1 VQEVLPA
8 EAQARIEELEEQ
20 VRGLEQERAMLR
32 AGRPETVYEVRNR
45 ELQGELKAANDRLKG
60 AEQETLDAKAQAAGL
75 APNQL
80 AKLEE
85 RLTAAERRAEEAELR
100 LRELEPAGAASNGNG
115 NGNGS
120 GAEPSEE
127 PKPEIDGS
135 ELRSKLV
142 RAADR
147 KRLGADQNPRR

>member
-32 AGRPETVYEVRNR
+32 AGRPETVYEVKNR
-45 ELQGELKAANDRLKG
+45 ELQEELKAAQALLKA
-60 AEQETLDAKAQAAGL
+60 AEQEALDAKAQAAGL

-80 AKLEE
+80 ARLEE
-85 RLTAAERRAEEAELR
+85 RLTEAERRAEEAEQR
-100 LRELEPAGAASNGNG
+100 LATLEPAGTASNGNG
-115 NGNGS
+115 NG
-120 GAEPSEE
+120 AAPDEE
-127 PKPEIDGS
+127 AKPEIDGS

-142 RAADR
+142 RATDR
-147 KRLGADQNPRR
+147 KRLGADQKERR